1 MKNKLIL
8 IAVFILSAL
17 SLSAQNNNS
26 YSVWLEK
33 GEDFKVVTETDL
45 SGDRN
50 YNYIYG
56 EIVTKDN
63 KTTSAYLQILREQKW
78 WNAPILIHAEFRSY
92 INYNEKINNVY
103 LIGTT
108 FEIVDTKAGFID
120 IQTLYRY
127 DGKNNYQLTLLSE
140 WNYKRFK
147 YTMYADFYGTDKLY
161 MLSENRFFFQICKNI
176 RIGANIE
183 LSNKTVNPDGFKICP
198 LGILRFDL

>member
-1 MKNKLIL
+1 MKNRLIL
-8 IAVFILSAL
+8 IIVFILSAL
-17 SLSAQNNNS
+17 TLSAQNDNS
-26 YSVWLEK
+26 YSVWIEK

-45 SGDRN
+45 SGNRN

-56 EIVTKDN
+56 EIVTKNN

-78 WNAPILIHAEFRSY
+78 WNAPILIHAEFRSFLAD
-92 INYNEKINNVY
+92 NEKINNVY
-103 LIGTT
+103 LIGPT
-108 FEIVDTKAGFID
+108 FEVVDTKAGFID

-147 YTMYADFYGTDKLY
+147 YTMHADLYGTDRLY
-161 MLSENRFFFQICKNI
+161 ILSENRFFFKICKNV

-183 LSNKTVNPDGFKICP
+183 LSNKTINPDGFKIRP
-198 LGILRFDL
+198 LRILRFDL